1 MARVAGVVPDG
12 PAPGGPYSASVRIG
26 SQVAVAGQCGHL
38 PDRSLVEGVTAQTR
52 LAMQN
57 LTAALLA
64 IGAGLDDVLSVHA
77 YLTDTGHFAEFNAAY
92 AAFFDEPFP
101 ARTTIYCGLRPGVL
115 VEVAAV
121 AVAPG
126 DFADVRVSPSSD

>member
-1 MARVAGVVPDG
+1 MTRIANPVPNG

-26 SQVAVAGQCGHL
+26 NVVAIAGQCGYL

-57 LTAALLA
+57 VEAALA
-64 IGAGLDDVLSVHA
+64 AAGATFDDVISTSA
-77 YLTDTGHFAEFNAAY
+77 YLTDVDDFAEFNETY
-92 AAFFDEPFP
+92 APFFSGPRP

-115 VEVAAV
+115 VEVSVMAV
-121 AVAPG
+121 LPDA
-126 DFADVRVSPSSD
+126 